1 MTSGDEIT
9 AKAPSSDDVRADLL
23 KLYVDENLQVI
34 RMLMRLGASLPD
46 AEDAVQEAFSDAWSS
61 MAGHPE
67 KWVKVSKPRN
77 WVRAIALNK
86 YKGRFGRRQPIFV
99 PVPELPDKVEDAS
112 SGQDDLTAETLDV
125 LKALG
130 NLAPPLRETL
140 TLHMEGFSAPEIAAV
155 LGFSSDQQ
163 TRDLI
168 KKARKVLSREIP
180 ARVDQERRKP

>member
-1 MTSGDEIT
+1 M
-9 AKAPSSDDVRADLL
+9 RADLL
-23 KLYVDENLQVI
+23 KLYVDENSQVI
-34 RMLMRLGASLPD
+34 RMIMRLGASLPD

-67 KWVKVSKPRN
+67 KWAKIAKPRN

-86 YKGRFGRRQPIFV
+86 YRGRFGRRQPIFV
-99 PVPELPDKVEDAS
+99 PVPDLPDKVEDAS
-112 SGQDDLTAETLDV
+112 ISHDELTAETLDV
-125 LKALG
+125 LKALS
-130 NLAPPLRETL
+130 NLPPPLGETL
-140 TLHMEGFSAPEIAAV
+140 TLHMEGFSAPEITAV

-168 KKARKVLSREIP
+168 KKARKVLSQEIP

>member
-1 MTSGDEIT
+1 
-9 AKAPSSDDVRADLL
+9 
-23 KLYVDENLQVI
+23 
-34 RMLMRLGASLPD
+34 MRLGASLPD
-46 AEDAVQEAFSDAWSS
+46 AEDAVQEAFADAWSS

-77 WVRAIALNK
+77 WIRTIELNK
-86 YKGRFGRRQPIFV
+86 YRGKRGRRQPIFV
-99 PVPELPDKVEDAS
+99 PVPELPDKVEYAS

-125 LKALG
+125 IKALSH
-130 NLAPPLRETL
+130 LSAPLRETL
-140 TLHMEGFSAPEIAAV
+140 ALHMEGFSAPEITVV